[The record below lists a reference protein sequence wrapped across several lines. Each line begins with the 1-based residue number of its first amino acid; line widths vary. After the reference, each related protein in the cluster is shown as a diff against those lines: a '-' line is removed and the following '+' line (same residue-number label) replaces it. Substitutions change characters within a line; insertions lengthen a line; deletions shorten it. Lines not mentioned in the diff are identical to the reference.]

1 MSSLVIFSTNNL
13 ILIDELHCIVDQ
25 VVDGADTAGG
35 VDAPGDVVEA
45 GLAVLCPVV
54 SAAVDV
60 LEVLALLLKLET
72 VDVENKGGE
81 ESKKISTHRSVLPSP
96 LAPGAPGW
104 SIG

>member
-1 MSSLVIFSTNNL
+1 MGLCPLSAVGGLIIFSTYNL

-25 VVDGADTAGG
+25 VVDGADTASG

-60 LEVLALLLKLET
+60 LQVLPLLLKL
-72 VDVENKGGE
+72 
-81 ESKKISTHRSVLPSP
+81 S
-96 LAPGAPGW
+96 
-104 SIG
+104 